1 MQLEDNNLPWRK
13 NCCPVSSFAVV
24 RVGVFLTGPR
34 WRLIVDTGLL
44 LLLLYGCLDGSGV
57 GEGHPF
63 ELEGPSGV
71 GDYGEGAVDQAVYPY
86 CRDALDAHHLD
97 VLALPAATQL
107 YPVGVDADDVVT
119 VSRGLGNG
127 LPM

>member
-1 MQLEDNNLPWRK
+1 M
-13 NCCPVSSFAVV
+13 V
-24 RVGVFLTGPR
+24 RVGAFLTGLR
-34 WRLIVDTGLL
+34 WRLVVDTSLL
-44 LLLLYGCLDGSGV
+44 LLLLYGCLDGAGV

-86 CRDALDAHHLD
+86 SRDVLDAHHLD
-97 VLALPAATQL
+97 VLALPAAAQL
-107 YPVGVDADDVVT
+107 YPVGVDADDVVA

>member
-1 MQLEDNNLPWRK
+1 MAGLR
-13 NCCPVSSFAVV
+13 C
-24 RVGVFLTGPR
+24 
-34 WRLIVDTGLL
+34 RLVVDTRLL
-44 LLLLYGCLDGSGV
+44 LLLLYGGLDGAGV

-86 CRDALDAHHLD
+86 RRDVLDAHHLD
-97 VLALPAATQL
+97 VLALPPAAQL
-107 YPVGVDADDVVT
+107 YPVGVDADDVVA
-119 VSRGLGNG
+119 VSRSLGDG